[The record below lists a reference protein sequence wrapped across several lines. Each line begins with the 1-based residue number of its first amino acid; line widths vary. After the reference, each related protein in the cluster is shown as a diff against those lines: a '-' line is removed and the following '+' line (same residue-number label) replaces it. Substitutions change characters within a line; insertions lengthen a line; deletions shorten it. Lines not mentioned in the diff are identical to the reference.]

1 MALPFL
7 LSFSCTRKNVT
18 PKDTLIVGIS
28 AEPANLDPR
37 FALDADSQRIDQ
49 LIYDSLI
56 VIDENLKVAPHLAT
70 RWENPA
76 GTLYRFELHQNAK
89 FHDGFPVIAETIVH
103 NLKKILDPEFQS
115 PYSGSFKNIKSI
127 KAAGAHRLEIRL
139 KEPQASFLTDLSLIK
154 AVPLLEEKT
163 KDRFTGSGP
172 YQFEKKTTH
181 EIILKRNPLHFKFQP
196 KFEKIIFKIIK
207 DDHTRLLKLK
217 KGEIDLIQNALP
229 ADALVHLERDKDL
242 VITKSPG
249 LTYAYLGFNLKDPI
263 LQKKKIRQA
272 IAHAINRKE
281 IIQHL
286 LQNLAVPA
294 KTLLSPLN
302 WYYEDRIQ
310 SYDYDPQKAKSLLK
324 ASGLPSPVTL
334 TYKTSTSPE
343 AIDIARLISDHLNR
357 VGFQVTIQT
366 NEWGTFFKDI
376 QSGNFQLFSLRWVGI
391 TEPDIYYECFYS
403 SNFPP
408 GKNRVYYQ
416 NPKLDKLLE
425 AGKVTLDPIERKKIF
440 SEVQKIVARDLPYVS
455 LWHLQNV
462 AVYRKTLK
470 NFRFHPQANFLPF
483 MDFLK
488 P

>member
-1 MALPFL
+1 M
-7 LSFSCTRKNVT
+7 
-18 PKDTLIVGIS
+18 
-28 AEPANLDPR
+28 
-37 FALDADSQRIDQ
+37 
-49 LIYDSLI
+49 
-56 VIDENLKVAPHLAT
+56 
-70 RWENPA
+70 
-76 GTLYRFELHQNAK
+76 
-89 FHDGFPVIAETIVH
+89 
-103 NLKKILDPEFQS
+103 
-115 PYSGSFKNIKSI
+115 
-127 KAAGAHRLEIRL
+127 
-139 KEPQASFLTDLSLIK
+139 
-154 AVPLLEEKT
+154 
-163 KDRFTGSGP
+163 
-172 YQFEKKTTH
+172 
-181 EIILKRNPLHFKFQP
+181 
-196 KFEKIIFKIIK
+196 
-207 DDHTRLLKLK
+207 
-217 KGEIDLIQNALP
+217 
-229 ADALVHLERDKDL
+229 
-242 VITKSPG
+242 
-249 LTYAYLGFNLKDPI
+249 
-263 LQKKKIRQA
+263 
-272 IAHAINRKE
+272 
-281 IIQHL
+281 
-286 LQNLAVPA
+286 
-294 KTLLSPLN
+294 SPLN